1 MCYALTKDMADMMK
15 VYRLMVFNY
24 LIDNRDDHAKNFS
37 FVYHGGKWHFTP
49 AYDLLP
55 SDGINGYRTTS
66 VNNSIDPTDADVI
79 IAAVKAGIDKNE
91 AERIFREM
99 QTIVRNAR
107 ITGD

>member
-1 MCYALTKDMADMMK
+1 MMK

-37 FVYHGGKWHFTP
+37 FVYHGGKLHFTP

>member
-1 MCYALTKDMADMMK
+1 MK

-79 IAAVKAGIDKNE
+79 IAAVKAVSIKTKQKE
-91 AERIFREM
+91 YSERCRQLSGM
-99 QTIVRNAR
+99 PV
-107 ITGD
+107 

>member
-1 MCYALTKDMADMMK
+1 MMK

-55 SDGINGYRTTS
+55 SDGI
-66 VNNSIDPTDADVI
+66 I